1 MIRSHSGVIPANL
14 AAPAVVAMGAEV
26 RCTRPAEGP
35 SRCAGV
41 LRVARAVVV
50 KFL

>member
-1 MIRSHSGVIPANL
+1 MIRSHSGATPTNL

-35 SRCAGV
+35 SRCAAV